1 MSSTPNPL
9 SDAENPG
16 GAAASAPP
24 PAKKK
29 AAPFKLKP
37 VVPWYYFLNPFA
49 WILWILDFVLW
60 LLLPFPLLG
69 PCKMIMFLIGQSGS
83 RSVKVDDTLYTRRR
97 KGHVDKLTTE
107 PYEGCGTGYA
117 IMKRSFNKFASQKC
131 MGTRK
136 FLGWHKTEGMRFPI
150 KKFGATSWMS
160 YAEVG
165 ERVESFG
172 RGLRALGMESCP
184 PGMTTDTYQA
194 STGAHTMLIF
204 EETCAQWTTAL
215 MGAHSQSLVVA
226 TSYST
231 LGISAVI
238 EAVNE
243 TGCAV
248 ILCNLSNLEKIKA
261 AAGDAPSLKA
271 IVYSTN
277 YVTDADIPEDKPVKD
292 GAGPMVLSVEA
303 VIAMGKEN
311 TEVTAATPPEP
322 AMPAVV
328 MYTSGSTGKPK
339 GVMIPHKS
347 IAASVSGILGILTNT
362 AGMDEGKQTYLA
374 YLPAAH
380 ILELCAELA
389 HFGYGSAV
397 GYADPK
403 AIASTGAIREKP
415 DGTLCDDPFDPLYPP
430 GGIGE
435 FKPTMFAAVPKI
447 WDIMK
452 KGLEAKVGGM
462 SPVLQFILQLAFATR
477 VSALAWGRNT
487 PLFNVFFGK
496 FYKAI
501 GGKMILAVTGG
512 GPCSSEVQ
520 TFIRTALMTPLIQG
534 YALTETTCAGCIQMP
549 SDPRDGIVGAPLS
562 CIEMRLKSHPDVND
576 RSSKPYLATDT
587 SHYGAACLG
596 RGEVLIRGD
605 AVSAGYYKMPE
616 KTAEEFDSD
625 GWFHTG
631 DVGVWTPDG
640 SLKIVDRIKNLVKLS
655 GGEYIA
661 VEAMESAFNTSVY
674 VDGQAGGVLVYGS
687 GEMDRAVAIVQANNK
702 QLKDWAASN
711 GIAGDIDEICASAAA
726 CKFVC
731 DDLNA
736 EGKKANLGLNEK
748 LAAVHLISGTGN
760 PDQQELNS
768 PWTPENNFL
777 TASNKLNR
785 KVVEKG
791 LAAVLDPLKAKGIK

>member
-1 MSSTPNPL
+1 V
-9 SDAENPG
+9 
-16 GAAASAPP
+16 
-24 PAKKK
+24 
-29 AAPFKLKP
+29 PFKLKP
-37 VVPWYYFLNPFA
+37 YAPWWVLINPFA
-49 WILWILDFVLW
+49 WILWLLDFVIW
-60 LLLPFPLLG
+60 LLLPCPLLG
-69 PCKMIMFLIGQSGS
+69 PIKMIIFLVKSMS
-83 RSVKVDDTLYTRRR
+83 MSSTKVDDKLYTRRR
-97 KGHVDKLTTE
+97 AGHEAAPTTE
-107 PYEGCGTGYA
+107 PYPGCSTAYS
-117 IMKRSFNKFASQKC
+117 IMQRSFEKFASQNC

-136 FLGWHKTEGMRFPI
+136 FLGWHKGEKMRFPI
-150 KKFGATSWMS
+150 KKFGATSWQS

-165 ERVESFG
+165 ERAANFG
-172 RGLRALGMESCP
+172 KGLKALGMESCP
-184 PGMTTDTYQA
+184 AGMTTDSYQE
-194 STGAHTMLIF
+194 SNGAHTMLIF
-204 EETCAQWTTAL
+204 EETCPQWMTSL
-215 MGAHSQSLVVA
+215 MGAHTQSLVVA

-243 TGCAV
+243 TQCAV

-271 IVYSTN
+271 IVYSCN
-277 YVTDADIPEDKPVKD
+277 YVTDADIPED
-292 GAGPMVLSVEA
+292 AEISNGPGPKVLSVDA
-303 VIAMGKEN
+303 VINLGKDN
-311 TEVTAATPPEP
+311 ASIAATPPEP

-362 AGMDEGKQTYLA
+362 PGMPEGKQTYLA

-389 HFGYGSAV
+389 HFAYGSAV

-403 AIASTGAIREKP
+403 AIASTGALREKP

-430 GGIGE
+430 GGLGE

-452 KGLEAKVGGM
+452 KGLEAKLGGM
-462 SPVLQFILQLAFATR
+462 GPVVQFLFQTAFAAR
-477 VSALAWGRNT
+477 VSALSSGRNT
-487 PLFNVFFGK
+487 PLLNLLFKK

-501 GGKMILAVTGG
+501 GGRMVLAVTGG

-549 SDPRDGIVGAPLS
+549 SDPRDGVVGAPLS

-576 RSSKPYLATDT
+576 RSSKPYLNTDT
-587 SHYGAACLG
+587 AHYGTACLG

-616 KTAEEFDSD
+616 KTKEEFDD
-625 GWFHTG
+625 EGWFHTG
-631 DVGVWTPDG
+631 DVGVWTSDG

-661 VEAMESAFNTSVY
+661 VEAMEAAFNTSVF

-687 GEMDRAVAIVQANNK
+687 GEMDRAVAIVQVNNK
-702 QLKDWAASN
+702 AIKDWAAGE
-711 GIAGDIDEICASAAA
+711 GIAGDIDEICSNPGA
-726 CKFVC
+726 CKMVC
-731 DDLNA
+731 DDLNI

-748 LAAVHLISGTGN
+748 LIAVHLVSGAGS
-760 PDQQELNS
+760 PDAQELNS

-785 KVVEKG
+785 KVVENG
-791 LAAVLDPLKAKGIK
+791 LEPILTPLKAKGIK